1 MGLARLE
8 KLASR
13 RLGVNGSASRAVRKV
28 IAVLVIAKAI
38 LDPLIRQ
45 GVCDIVLS
53 CIKRHGYIAWH

>member
-28 IAVLVIAKAI
+28 IAVLVIAKTTF
-38 LDPLIRQ
+38 DPLIRQ
-45 GVCDIVLS
+45 GARHFVLS